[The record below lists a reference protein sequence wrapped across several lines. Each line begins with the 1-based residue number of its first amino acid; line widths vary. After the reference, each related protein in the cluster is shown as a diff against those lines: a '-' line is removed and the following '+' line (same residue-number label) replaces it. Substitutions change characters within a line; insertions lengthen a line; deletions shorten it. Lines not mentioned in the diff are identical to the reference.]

1 MEMTSRREYNKQQCR
16 VRILKASRQLFR
28 AKGFEQTT
36 MEDVALHAEVSKA
49 TLYNY
54 FTNKDSLLLGIAE
67 AALDEIR
74 QLVAEELQDEQ
85 SAVQKLRR
93 VMQTF
98 VLDSARYLALCRKI
112 TYLNSFEGSELYRT
126 RLEMLEILRALVL
139 EGQAQ
144 GTLRSDIDAQIIVEL
159 LMGMYFTAQF
169 QWQEIEAYAPEE
181 CLKKLNRLFDLT
193 LAGVRTA

>member
-1 MEMTSRREYNKQQCR
+1 MEMTSRREYNMQQCR

-144 GTLRSDIDAQIIVEL
+144 GTLRSDIGAQDIVDL
-159 LMGMYFTAQF
+159 LMGVYFTTQF
-169 QWQEIEAYAPEE
+169 QWQEIEAYAQEE
-181 CLKKLNRLFDLT
+181 CLEKLNRLLDLA
-193 LAGVRTA
+193 LAGVRTV